1 MSSDPWG
8 RVDETGTVYVRTAD
22 GERVVGSWQAGTPE
36 EALAYFERKY
46 EGLVV
51 EIGLLERR
59 VRTTDLAAKE
69 AEAAIATLR
78 AQVDEAHAVG
88 DLEALSKRLDR
99 LVQTVE
105 ERREERKARR
115 AKQSEEAKAA
125 KEKLVAE
132 AEELAQSDQWR
143 PMRQAAARAGGH
155 LEGPAP
161 AGPEDRR
168 RAVAPLLA
176 RPLGVLQAPQ
186 GALRAARRAARGG
199 PQGQGAPGGRGGVA
213 GEVDGLGSHGRPL
226 PRPDDAVEGGRSR
239 AQREH
244 EDALWGRFRG
254 AQDVF
259 FAARGEVF
267 AERDAEQAE
276 NLKIKEG
283 LAEEAEK
290 LVPVTDLKTARAAF
304 RAVNERWEAVGH
316 VPRDARPK
324 VEGRMHA
331 VERAIQEAEEAEWR
345 RTNPEARARAAGLTG
360 VLQDAV
366 DKLQGQIERAEAAGA
381 TAKAEKLRRE
391 LEGRQALLDQARK
404 GLEEFSG

>member
-132 AEELAQSDQWR
+132 AEELAQSDQW
-143 PMRQAAARAGGH
+143 
-155 LEGPAP
+155 
-161 AGPEDRR
+161 
-168 RAVAPLLA
+168 
-176 RPLGVLQAPQ
+176 
-186 GALRAARRAARGG
+186 
-199 PQGQGAPGGRGGVA
+199 
-213 GEVDGLGSHGRPL
+213 
-226 PRPDDAVEGGRSR
+226 
-239 AQREH
+239 
-244 EDALWGRFRG
+244 
-254 AQDVF
+254 
-259 FAARGEVF
+259 
-267 AERDAEQAE
+267 
-276 NLKIKEG
+276 
-283 LAEEAEK
+283 
-290 LVPVTDLKTARAAF
+290 
-304 RAVNERWEAVGH
+304 
-316 VPRDARPK
+316 
-324 VEGRMHA
+324 
-331 VERAIQEAEEAEWR
+331 
-345 RTNPEARARAAGLTG
+345 
-360 VLQDAV
+360 
-366 DKLQGQIERAEAAGA
+366 
-381 TAKAEKLRRE
+381 
-391 LEGRQALLDQARK
+391 
-404 GLEEFSG
+404 